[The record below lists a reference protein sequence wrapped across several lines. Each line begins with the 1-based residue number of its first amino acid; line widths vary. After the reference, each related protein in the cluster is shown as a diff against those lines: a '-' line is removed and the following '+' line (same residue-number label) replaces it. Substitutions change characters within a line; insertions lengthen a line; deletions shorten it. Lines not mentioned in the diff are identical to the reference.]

1 MILTFDFKFLKKIK
15 KGEAYINLSYIF

>member
-15 KGEAYINLSYIF
+15 KGEAYIYLSYIF